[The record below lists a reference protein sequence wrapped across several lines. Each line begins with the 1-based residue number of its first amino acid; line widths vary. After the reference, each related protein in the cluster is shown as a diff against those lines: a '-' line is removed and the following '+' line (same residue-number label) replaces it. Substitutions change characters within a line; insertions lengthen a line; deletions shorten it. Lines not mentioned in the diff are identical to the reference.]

1 MKSVWSRR
9 FIIPAVV
16 QLIVV
21 LNLFVAFKYKLFNS
35 DQWYGSRGRK
45 PDSPAK
51 SSPITSEYNR
61 SSLLH
66 PNSSSTQQSS
76 YSERRHLEVNIKIQN
91 KHYLGND
98 FGGEIKRCRL
108 GNETIKCHMFKRT
121 EDVNQD
127 YIDALWYHIPT
138 HFGQQEPVRMQNGVQ
153 TSWSIGFSYESS
165 GYYARM
171 NDVEYMSKFDLLMT
185 YRLDSDVVLR
195 YFSNASEYYSPP
207 AIGLDHR
214 YPAVL
219 YVQKNCDPR
228 NGREDIVRDL
238 MEAGVPIHAYGTCL
252 HNQDKVMTIGNDKSW
267 TANVFKGGVNKEL
280 LAKHYRV
287 CVAIENSNARD
298 YVSEKLWDSY
308 RWGCVPI
315 YLGAPNVVSDF
326 MPSNDSAILMP
337 PRKDLN
343 FLQVDGRVDSQ
354 YQSRSFQDAVKDIQ
368 LVLRDDDE
376 YNRRQKWRQVPFH
389 QRSPGYQRIMNI
401 TQMPSQDCQMCAKI
415 AQLKLDSLRKL
426 QKMLE

>member
-1 MKSVWSRR
+1 
-9 FIIPAVV
+9 
-16 QLIVV
+16 
-21 LNLFVAFKYKLFNS
+21 
-35 DQWYGSRGRK
+35 
-45 PDSPAK
+45 
-51 SSPITSEYNR
+51 
-61 SSLLH
+61 
-66 PNSSSTQQSS
+66 
-76 YSERRHLEVNIKIQN
+76 
-91 KHYLGND
+91 
-98 FGGEIKRCRL
+98 
-108 GNETIKCHMFKRT
+108 
-121 EDVNQD
+121 
-127 YIDALWYHIPT
+127 
-138 HFGQQEPVRMQNGVQ
+138 MQNGVQ

-252 HNQDKVMTIGNDKSW
+252 HNQDKVMTIGNDTSW
-267 TANVFKGGVNKEL
+267 SANVFKGGVNKEL

-343 FLQVDGRVDSQ
+343 FLQVDGRVDAQ
-354 YQSRSFQDAVKDIQ
+354 Y
-368 LVLRDDDE
+368 
-376 YNRRQKWRQVPFH
+376 
-389 QRSPGYQRIMNI
+389 
-401 TQMPSQDCQMCAKI
+401 
-415 AQLKLDSLRKL
+415 
-426 QKMLE
+426 